1 MKELVFR
8 MTKTQLDTV
17 ASQMAGNGPECVM
30 VAECGAGNTTWVSG
44 VERSSWSFQSII
56 ETTTMFEF
64 SIRPLE
70 PEPGRFCVF
79 AGTEECLRTIAISND
94 SILWGY
100 LQDGHPQVFSCQ
112 SGVLT
117 PVNVCSVLGHDLY
130 FRFDGKDPM
139 VDTDTNG
146 TELFERTLQAFGR
159 GTTHYLSNLTIGVVG
174 VSGTGSIVAEQLMRL
189 GVKRLVLVD
198 DDEIEVRNLGRIL
211 NSTMQDAEQKANKAV
226 MMKEAYERIGLPVE
240 VNAEPTSTLNAA
252 TIHAL
257 SQCDILFGCLDSADG
272 RMHLN
277 RISTFY
283 TIPYFDVGVSL
294 SADNGKI
301 DRINGS
307 VRYVIPG
314 ASTLLSRCAYTS
326 EQLTSDS
333 LRRSDPVAYKARLEE
348 KYIKGAHEGS
358 PAVISVNMFY
368 ASLCVMEFLNRI
380 HPYRIISN
388 DQVETI
394 YADLGLLAFTSPDPP
409 SQPDIGAAKHLGRG
423 DCQPLLYLPILGT
436 AT

>member
-1 MKELVFR
+1 
-8 MTKTQLDTV
+8 
-17 ASQMAGNGPECVM
+17 
-30 VAECGAGNTTWVSG
+30 
-44 VERSSWSFQSII
+44 
-56 ETTTMFEF
+56 
-64 SIRPLE
+64 
-70 PEPGRFCVF
+70 
-79 AGTEECLRTIAISND
+79 
-94 SILWGY
+94 
-100 LQDGHPQVFSCQ
+100 
-112 SGVLT
+112 
-117 PVNVCSVLGHDLY
+117 
-130 FRFDGKDPM
+130 
-139 VDTDTNG
+139 
-146 TELFERTLQAFGR
+146 
-159 GTTHYLSNLTIGVVG
+159 
-174 VSGTGSIVAEQLMRL
+174 
-189 GVKRLVLVD
+189 
-198 DDEIEVRNLGRIL
+198 
-211 NSTMQDAEQKANKAV
+211 
-226 MMKEAYERIGLPVE
+226 
-240 VNAEPTSTLNAA
+240 
-252 TIHAL
+252 
-257 SQCDILFGCLDSADG
+257 
-272 RMHLN
+272 MHLN

-307 VRYVIPG
+307 IRYVIPG